1 MNFSSN
7 KPIYLQIANS
17 IEDKV
22 LSGELKPNERVM
34 SVRELGVEYEVNVN
48 TAMRSIDFLAGNDI
62 IFNKRGIGYFVA
74 EDAREKII
82 DLRRR
87 NFLKNEI
94 NYFFKQLSLLSIDAQ
109 KLTELYNDY
118 LNGNKNA

>member
-87 NFLKNEI
+87 NILKNEI

>member
-48 TAMRSIDFLAGNDI
+48 TAMRSIDCLAGNDI

>member
-17 IEDKV
+17 IEDKI

-94 NYFFKQLSLLSIDAQ
+94 NYFFKQLSLLNIDEQ
-109 KLTELYNDY
+109 KLSELYANY
-118 LNGNKNA
+118 LKSQI

>member
-34 SVRELGVEYEVNVN
+34 SVREVGVEYEVNVN

-87 NFLKNEI
+87 NFLKKEI

>member
-118 LNGNKNA
+118 LYGNKNA

>member
-22 LSGELKPNERVM
+22 LSGELKPYERVM

>member
-118 LNGNKNA
+118 LNGNKNS

>member
-34 SVRELGVEYEVNVN
+34 SVREVGVEYEVNVN
-48 TAMRSIDFLAGNDI
+48 TAMRSIDFLARNDI

-118 LNGNKNA
+118 LNGNKNS

>member
-34 SVRELGVEYEVNVN
+34 SVREVGVEYEVNVN

-118 LNGNKNA
+118 LNGNKNS

>member
-17 IEDKV
+17 IEDKI

>member
-62 IFNKRGIGYFVA
+62 IFNKRGIGYFVQ
-74 EDAREKII
+74 EDARTKILDI
-82 DLRRR
+82 RRQS
-87 NFLKNEI
+87 FLKNEI
-94 NYFFKQLSLLSIDAQ
+94 NYFFKQLSLLNIDEQ
-109 KLTELYNDY
+109 KLSELYANY
-118 LNGNKNA
+118 LKSQI

>member
-1 MNFSSN
+1 
-7 KPIYLQIANS
+7 
-17 IEDKV
+17 
-22 LSGELKPNERVM
+22 
-34 SVRELGVEYEVNVN
+34 
-48 TAMRSIDFLAGNDI
+48 MRSIDFLAGNDI

>member
-34 SVRELGVEYEVNVN
+34 SVREVGVEYEVNVN

>member
-87 NFLKNEI
+87 NFLKKEI

>member
-34 SVRELGVEYEVNVN
+34 SVRELGMEYEVNVN